1 MDRNSLDQAAPGKV
15 LRLHM
20 EGIDDL
26 SGDVRLGSFIE
37 KLACLKAALSE
48 TEHLLAHGKRSKLDF
63 VVSELSHNSPA
74 MIGLRGV
81 SEVDSAINA
90 ESVIDE
96 LTRFIDGVR
105 SGTEIVT
112 SEKAKLIAHLKK
124 LASGIG
130 ERFTRIWLD
139 GIGIKTIH
147 LDANTAQAFE
157 DAMPNTRRETGSLKG
172 IVKQYSAINNRY
184 YFKIVP
190 PIGGIEIKCI
200 FTQELLEKAAAAV
213 EHNATVEG
221 ELKYYNDDFWP
232 FEIKVKDIKIHPK
245 DCDLPSLAEMKRSA
259 PDATGDQSA
268 EDYVR
273 ELRSGW

>member
-1 MDRNSLDQAAPGKV
+1 
-15 LRLHM
+15 
-20 EGIDDL
+20 
-26 SGDVRLGSFIE
+26 
-37 KLACLKAALSE
+37 
-48 TEHLLAHGKRSKLDF
+48 
-63 VVSELSHNSPA
+63 
-74 MIGLRGV
+74 
-81 SEVDSAINA
+81 EVDSAINA

-190 PIGGIEIKCI
+190 
-200 FTQELLEKAAAAV
+200 
-213 EHNATVEG
+213 
-221 ELKYYNDDFWP
+221 
-232 FEIKVKDIKIHPK
+232 
-245 DCDLPSLAEMKRSA
+245 
-259 PDATGDQSA
+259 
-268 EDYVR
+268 
-273 ELRSGW
+273 

>member
-1 MDRNSLDQAAPGKV
+1 MDRKSLNHDAPSKV

-20 EGIDDL
+20 EGVDGL

-37 KLACLKAALSE
+37 KLASLKAALGE
-48 TEHLLAHGKRSKLDF
+48 TEHLLAKGQRSKIDF
-63 VVSELSHNSPA
+63 VVSELSHSSPA
-74 MIGLRGV
+74 MVGLRGV
-81 SEVDSAINA
+81 NESNDGLRA
-90 ESVIDE
+90 ETVIDE

-105 SGTEIVT
+105 AGTEIVT
-112 SEKAKLIAHLKK
+112 SERAKLVGHLKK

-130 ERFTRIWLD
+130 DRFSRIWID
-139 GIGIKTIH
+139 GIGVNTIH
-147 LDANTAQAFE
+147 LDANSAKAFD
-157 DAMPNTRRETGSLKG
+157 DALPCVRREFGSLKG
-172 IVKQYSAINNRY
+172 TVKQYSTINNKY

-200 FTQELLEKAAAAV
+200 FTQALLDKAAAAV

-221 ELKYYNDDFWP
+221 ELKYYDDDFWP
-232 FEIKVKDIKIHPK
+232 FEIKVKDIDIHPK
-245 DCDLPSLAEMKRSA
+245 DCDLPSLEGLKGTE